1 MRGQASRAKAWA
13 TFVAAWIGVGVAVV
27 LYLEPGDAR
36 VLVPVLAGLVVAV
49 ALWRPIPRAGTIV
62 GLPAAG
68 VYAGMRY
75 LVEGPAGIAQPAV
88 AAAIALFGL
97 GVVADALT
105 ARTDA
110 DTLQRR
116 HDGLLIDELTP
127 TSASGAM
134 KWQHAQKQLADEIAR
149 GKRYKHSVSLVL
161 VGLDPLIENAPD
173 AQAQAVFR
181 QRSDLVRLLLAKMRT
196 SDHVAFRG
204 EDRLALVLPH
214 TPLKSALAFV
224 DKYLPDM
231 KVAAG
236 VDPRVGVAEFPTDAG
251 SVDELVA
258 EAESALEFAKASG
271 MRVVSRSV
279 LMGDQGSSPA
289 SAAPAVPRSGAT
301 PGANVQ
307 GGPGGIS
314 RT

>member
-1 MRGQASRAKAWA
+1 MRAPASRAKSWTA
-13 TFVAAWIGVGVAVV
+13 FAALWMGGGVAVV
-27 LYLEPGDAR
+27 LYFEPGDAR
-36 VLVPVLAGLVVAV
+36 VLVPIVAALTVVV
-49 ALWRPIPRAGTIV
+49 SLWHPIPRAGAIV
-62 GLPAAG
+62 SLLAAG
-68 VYAGMRY
+68 IYVGMRY
-75 LVEGPAGIAQPAV
+75 LVQGPEGIAQPAV
-88 AAAIALFGL
+88 AAAIVLLGL

-105 ARTDA
+105 ARAEADA
-110 DTLQRR
+110 LQRR

-134 KWQHAQKQLADEIAR
+134 KWQHAQKQLAEEIAR
-149 GKRYKHSVSLVL
+149 GRRYKHSVSLVL

-204 EDRLALVLPH
+204 DDRLALVLPH

-236 VDPRVGVAEFPTDAG
+236 VDPRIGVAEFPTDAG
-251 SVDELVA
+251 SADELVA
-258 EAESALEFAKASG
+258 EAESALEFARASG
-271 MRVVSRSV
+271 IRVVSRSV

-289 SAAPAVPRSGAT
+289 SVAPAVPRSGAT